1 MALRRLP
8 RRSFPLVG
16 AMLLTLV
23 AATGCR
29 DVFFTVAYLFKGT
42 EIEAECKELKGK
54 KVAVVCRPLVS
65 MQYRNAGVAK
75 DLAREVGMLLKKNV
89 PKIQLI
95 DHNKVAEWMDENG
108 YGEIEYVDV
117 GRAVKADLV
126 VGIDLEQFDLLA
138 AQTIFQGKANVSL
151 KVYNCKNGSVVFSKH
166 PPQTTY
172 PPNHVISTTGKQES
186 DFRREFIAVLSDQ
199 IARHFYDHDPHAD
212 IALDSRAFD

>member
-1 MALRRLP
+1 MSLCRLP
-8 RRSFPLVG
+8 RRSLPLVG
-16 AMLLTLV
+16 AMLLAL
-23 AATGCR
+23 AATAGCR
-29 DVFFTVAYLFKGT
+29 QGFFTVAYLFKGMD
-42 EIEAECKELKGK
+42 IEAECKELKGK

-75 DLAREVGMLLKKNV
+75 DLAREVGTLLKRHV

-108 YGEIEYVDV
+108 YGEVEYVDV
-117 GRAVKADLV
+117 GRAVKAELV
-126 VGIDLEQFDLLA
+126 VGIDLEQFDMLA
-138 AQTIFQGKANVSL
+138 AQTIYQGKASVSL
-151 KVYNCKNGSVVFSKH
+151 KVYNCANGSVVFAKH
-166 PPQTTY
+166 PPQSVY

-199 IARHFYDHDPHAD
+199 IARHFYNHDPHAD